1 MFNGRPS
8 TRGDTMSERLPG
20 ISDDERDEEMT
31 SFVKQELGMPEPQP
45 VPVVAQAAIVR
56 EARGGRRKA
65 TVLIVAEPDPAK
77 AREILRGRLP
87 GFHVDELYPLPS
99 GCLEAF
105 GLKAGEYTRW
115 LAEGLE

>member
-1 MFNGRPS
+1 MFNGRSS

-20 ISDDERDEEMT
+20 ISDDERNEEMT
-31 SFVKQELGMPEPQP
+31 SFVKSLGMPEPQP

>member
-1 MFNGRPS
+1 
-8 TRGDTMSERLPG
+8 MSERLPG

-31 SFVKQELGMPEPQP
+31 SFVKQGSGMPEPQP

-56 EARGGRRKA
+56 GARGGRGKP

-77 AREILRGRLP
+77 AREVLRGKLP
-87 GFHVDELYPLPS
+87 GFHVDDLYPLPS

-105 GLKAGEYTRW
+105 GLNPGEYTRW

>member
-8 TRGDTMSERLPG
+8 TTGDTMSERLPG
-20 ISDDERDEEMT
+20 ISDDERAEEMT
-31 SFVKQELGMPEPQP
+31 SFVGMPEPQP

-99 GCLEAF
+99 GCLKAF
-105 GLKAGEYTRW
+105 GLKPGEYTRW
-115 LAEGLE
+115 LAAGLE